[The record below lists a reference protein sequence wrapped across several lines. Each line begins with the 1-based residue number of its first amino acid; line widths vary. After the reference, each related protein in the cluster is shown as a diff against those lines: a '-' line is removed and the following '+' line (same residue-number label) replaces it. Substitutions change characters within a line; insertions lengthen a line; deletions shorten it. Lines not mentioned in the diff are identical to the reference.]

1 MGFPNKTRASGAAES
16 VPLTGYLLLPI
27 KVDLQPLM
35 LIRGKSS
42 PRRPRFSQPGLLRFP
57 AVLLP
62 HVVSPLQHR
71 WCGYLGVGNH
81 PRFHPQ
87 SPVTAWS
94 REENPFGIFI
104 AVLLEICGWTARQL
118 LPGALASVSHQK
130 PANLHLTLAVYR
142 ESVLNSPCSPAVTKI
157 CKCSSLLYKM
167 WEYGH
172 IVCYLST
179 LSHLWATYNAKKNIN
194 WMYIIVTLYCLG
206 ENMG

>member
-16 VPLTGYLLLPI
+16 VSLTGYLLLPI
-27 KVDLQPLM
+27 QVDLQPLM

-118 LPGALASVSHQK
+118 LPGPWPLC
-130 PANLHLTLAVYR
+130 PTR
-142 ESVLNSPCSPAVTKI
+142 
-157 CKCSSLLYKM
+157 SLQTYTWPL
-167 WEYGH
+167 
-172 IVCYLST
+172 LST
-179 LSHLWATYNAKKNIN
+179 GNQFWTAHVHRQLLKSANAQVF
-194 WMYIIVTLYCLG
+194 YIKYESTG
-206 ENMG
+206 T